1 MIESDFLDGLGPPLV
16 VATHM
21 RSGTHL
27 TMDFVRRQFLS
38 FRSWKWPV
46 EANDMLYL
54 ALDVLSVLEANWG
67 EARARRILS
76 RPPRALIKT
85 HWTDPGLLRLREK
98 QPYFADF
105 LEEGA
110 RVCAC
115 CTPSPESAGVDVGLG
130 CVPKAC
136 CRHQA

>member
-76 RPPRALIKT
+76 
-85 HWTDPGLLRLREK
+85 
-98 QPYFADF
+98 
-105 LEEGA
+105 
-110 RVCAC
+110 
-115 CTPSPESAGVDVGLG
+115 
-130 CVPKAC
+130 
-136 CRHQA
+136 